1 MSIESAKAFLERV
14 RNDEDFRKN
23 VGEIATVKQ
32 RMEYVKRA
40 GFEFSKQ
47 ELDNVTSELT
57 DEELD
62 AVAGGSWKSC
72 IKHCDCEHYVF

>member
-1 MSIESAKAFLERV
+1 MGGNTTAEE
-14 RNDEDFRKN
+14 
-23 VGEIATVKQ
+23 
-32 RMEYVKRA
+32 RMEYVKGA